1 MRSNVYGASASSI
14 PLTPPTSQSNNGREE
29 NNKDL
34 EEATRKMLKPLP
46 PFPVIIAEQRF
57 LIKYSFPMWEEMLWE
72 KIYFKPWSPPLATLI
87 MVKTEREKLA
97 LAVTTFSR
105 RTF

>member
-46 PFPVIIAEQRF
+46 PFLVIIAEQRF
-57 LIKYSFPMWEEMLWE
+57 LIKYTFPKWEEMLWE
-72 KIYFKPWSPPLATLI
+72 KIDFKPLAPPHPLQL
-87 MVKTEREKLA
+87 
-97 LAVTTFSR
+97 S
-105 RTF
+105 

>member
-34 EEATRKMLKPLP
+34 EEATRKMLKP
-46 PFPVIIAEQRF
+46 FPVVIAEQRF
-57 LIKYSFPMWEEMLWE
+57 LITPFPSERRCSE
-72 KIYFKPWSPPLATLI
+72 KKKFKPLAPPPHPPLQL
-87 MVKTEREKLA
+87 
-97 LAVTTFSR
+97 S
-105 RTF
+105 